1 MGDATFRKQFKP
13 SLPDE
18 CGGMALRAR
27 GQMKPMK
34 LKELEDLLARARADG
49 AADDTTVYLS
59 SKRLKYMRDVD
70 SVQVQKREG
79 WPEKE
84 WPVVIS
90 GKQ

>member
-1 MGDATFRKQFKP
+1 MPLQ
-13 SLPDE
+13 
-18 CGGMALRAR
+18 AL

-49 AADDTTVYLS
+49 ASDDATVYLT

-70 SVQVQKREG
+70 SVQFQKREG

-90 GKQ
+90 GKE

>member
-1 MGDATFRKQFKP
+1 MPLQ
-13 SLPDE
+13 
-18 CGGMALRAR
+18 AL

-49 AADDTTVYLS
+49 ASDDTTVYLT

-70 SVQVQKREG
+70 SIQLQKREG

-90 GKQ
+90 GKE

>member
-1 MGDATFRKQFKP
+1 MT
-13 SLPDE
+13 
-18 CGGMALRAR
+18 LRAHT
-27 GQMKPMK
+27 QITPMN

-49 AADDTTVYLS
+49 ASDDTVVYLS
-59 SKRLKYMRDVD
+59 NQRLKYMRDVD
-70 SVQVQKREG
+70 SVQFQKREG

>member
-1 MGDATFRKQFKP
+1 MT
-13 SLPDE
+13 
-18 CGGMALRAR
+18 LRAHT
-27 GQMKPMK
+27 QITPMN

-49 AADDTTVYLS
+49 ATDDTVVYLS
-59 SKRLKYMRDVD
+59 NKRPKYMRDVD
-70 SVQVQKREG
+70 SVQFQKREG

>member
-1 MGDATFRKQFKP
+1 MT
-13 SLPDE
+13 
-18 CGGMALRAR
+18 LRDR
-27 GQMKPMK
+27 TQIKPMN

-49 AADDTTVYLS
+49 ATDDTVVYLS
-59 SKRLKYMRDVD
+59 SQRLKYMRDVD
-70 SVQVQKREG
+70 SVQFQKREG